1 MNRFTVLYA
10 AMIFASPVSASAQSG
25 SESSE
30 LLAEFPDCPARIR
43 VLGEPPGDPI
53 ECLCTPEIR
62 TTEGTVK
69 LYGSGPYDSVS
80 NICIAAVHAGVTTL
94 EGGPVRVIPR
104 PPQSSF
110 KGTLANG
117 VYSEDWGSSKF
128 NTFDV
133 EPVKN

>member
-1 MNRFTVLYA
+1 MNRFTILYA
-10 AMIFASPVSASAQSG
+10 AILIAGPASTNAQSS
-25 SESSE
+25 SESSDVR
-30 LLAEFPDCPARIR
+30 AEFPECPARIR

-62 TTEGTVK
+62 QIEGTVK

-117 VYSEDWGSSKF
+117 VYSEDWSSSKF